1 MAETLAGKVVWI
13 TGASSGIGEAVAKE
27 YARRGA
33 TLVLS
38 ARREA
43 ELQRVREGLV
53 NGDDHLVLPLDLADS
68 GAMPAAVEA
77 VRNRFDRLD
86 QVIHNGGI
94 SQRSLVA
101 DTDLEV
107 DRRIMEVN
115 FFGAVALTKAV
126 LPWLKE

>member
-38 ARREA
+38 ARREE
-43 ELQRVREGLV
+43 ELKRVREGLV
-53 NGDDHLVLPLDLADS
+53 NSDDHLVLPLDLADA
-68 GAMPAAVEA
+68 GAMPAAVAA
-77 VRNRFDRLD
+77 VRQRFGRLD
-86 QVIHNGGI
+86 QVVHNGGI

-101 DTDLEV
+101 DTDLAV

-115 FFGAVALTKAV
+115 F
-126 LPWLKE
+126 